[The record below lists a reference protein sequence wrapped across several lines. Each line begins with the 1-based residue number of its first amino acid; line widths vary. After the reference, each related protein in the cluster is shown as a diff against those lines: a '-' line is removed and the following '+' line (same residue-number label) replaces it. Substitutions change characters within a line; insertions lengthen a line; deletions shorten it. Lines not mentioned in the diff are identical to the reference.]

1 MKYGNFVFYVIY
13 MLQYSKI
20 NTIFYMKGYIMDWYG
35 MSDNEIIRDIGRR
48 IKQLRLNKNISQEAL
63 SERTGLH
70 RVTLS
75 KIERGQ
81 KMSLLTIIQV
91 LRGLDELQRLD
102 NMIPEERLS
111 PLQLA
116 KLQSRQRKRAS
127 KKTESLKEKEP
138 EW

>member
-1 MKYGNFVFYVIY
+1 
-13 MLQYSKI
+13 
-20 NTIFYMKGYIMDWYG
+20 MKGYIMDWYG

>member
-1 MKYGNFVFYVIY
+1 
-13 MLQYSKI
+13 
-20 NTIFYMKGYIMDWYG
+20 MDWYG
-35 MSDNEIIRDIGRR
+35 MSDNEVIRNIGRR
-48 IKQLRLNKNISQEAL
+48 IRQLRLNKNMSQKAL

-75 KIERGQ
+75 NIERGQ

-102 NMIPEERLS
+102 TIIPEERLS

-116 KLQSRQRKRAS
+116 KLQSKLRKRAS
-127 KKTESLKEKEP
+127 KKL
-138 EW
+138 

>member
-1 MKYGNFVFYVIY
+1 

-20 NTIFYMKGYIMDWYG
+20 NIIFYMKGYIMDWYG

-75 KIERGQ
+75 KIEGGQ

-102 NMIPEERLS
+102 NIIPEERLS

>member
-1 MKYGNFVFYVIY
+1 
-13 MLQYSKI
+13 
-20 NTIFYMKGYIMDWYG
+20 MDWYG
-35 MSDNEIIRDIGRR
+35 MSDNEVIRDIGRR
-48 IKQLRLNKNISQEAL
+48 IKQLRLNKNMSQEAL

-70 RVTLS
+70 RVTVS
-75 KIERGQ
+75 NIERGQ

-102 NMIPEERLS
+102 AIIPEERLS

-116 KLQSRQRKRAS
+116 KLQSKLRKRAS
-127 KKTESLKEKEP
+127 KKPGILKEKEP

>member
-1 MKYGNFVFYVIY
+1 
-13 MLQYSKI
+13 
-20 NTIFYMKGYIMDWYG
+20 MDWYG
-35 MSDNEIIRDIGRR
+35 MSDSEIIRDIGRR
-48 IKQLRLNKNISQEAL
+48 IKQLRLNKNMSQETL

-75 KIERGQ
+75 NIERGQ
-81 KMSLLTIIQV
+81 KMSLLTIIQI

-102 NMIPEERLS
+102 NIIPEERLS

-127 KKTESLKEKEP
+127 KKTKILKDKET
-138 EW
+138 